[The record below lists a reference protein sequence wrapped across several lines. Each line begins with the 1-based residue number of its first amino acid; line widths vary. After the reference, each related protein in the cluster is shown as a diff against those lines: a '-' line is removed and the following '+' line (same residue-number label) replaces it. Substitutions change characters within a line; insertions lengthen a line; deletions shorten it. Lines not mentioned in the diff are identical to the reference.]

1 MGVVNSLVGWYMR
14 KRLPQIYK
22 SIENPID
29 AQIYTLFNLLKVAQ
43 STVYGKKYGFESIS
57 TFTKFTDR
65 LPVANYEALKPFIN
79 KNLEG
84 QQNILWPSEIKWFA
98 KSSGTTSNKSKYIP
112 VSFETLESCHFRGGR
127 DMLTFY
133 FDQYPDSKI
142 FTGKSLFIGG
152 SKSINKYND
161 HSYTGDLSAVM
172 MNNLPFYI
180 NLISTPKPKVALM
193 PDWEVKIEAM
203 AQEIVNQD
211 VTNISGVPTW
221 TLLLLKRLLEIS
233 GCRSIG
239 ELWPNLELY
248 FHGGVNFKPY
258 HAQFEQLI
266 AKKNMRFMEAYNAS
280 EGFFGMQQELNKDM
294 LLMVDYGIFYEFIP
308 MENYEEDNP
317 KTYMLDQIETNKDY
331 AVLISTNSG
340 LWRYDLGDTIVFT
353 SKKPY
358 RFRITGR
365 TKLFINAFG
374 EELMI
379 HNAEEAMEWA
389 CKNTGA
395 DFHEF
400 TAAPVY
406 IEDGKSGG
414 HEWLIEFNKV
424 PTDLQRFINFLDQ
437 KLKELNSDYEAKRN
451 GNLAMLP
458 PKITQLSKN
467 TFYQWLKSHG
477 KLGGQNKVP
486 RLSNNRRIIE
496 EIILYNEKSN

>member
-29 AQIYTLFNLLKVAQ
+29 AQINTLFNLLKVAQ

-193 PDWEVKIEAM
+193 PDWEVKI
-203 AQEIVNQD
+203 
-211 VTNISGVPTW
+211 G
-221 TLLLLKRLLEIS
+221 
-233 GCRSIG
+233 
-239 ELWPNLELY
+239 
-248 FHGGVNFKPY
+248 
-258 HAQFEQLI
+258 
-266 AKKNMRFMEAYNAS
+266 
-280 EGFFGMQQELNKDM
+280 
-294 LLMVDYGIFYEFIP
+294 
-308 MENYEEDNP
+308 
-317 KTYMLDQIETNKDY
+317 
-331 AVLISTNSG
+331 
-340 LWRYDLGDTIVFT
+340 
-353 SKKPY
+353 
-358 RFRITGR
+358 
-365 TKLFINAFG
+365 
-374 EELMI
+374 
-379 HNAEEAMEWA
+379 
-389 CKNTGA
+389 
-395 DFHEF
+395 
-400 TAAPVY
+400 
-406 IEDGKSGG
+406 
-414 HEWLIEFNKV
+414 
-424 PTDLQRFINFLDQ
+424 
-437 KLKELNSDYEAKRN
+437 
-451 GNLAMLP
+451 
-458 PKITQLSKN
+458 
-467 TFYQWLKSHG
+467 
-477 KLGGQNKVP
+477 
-486 RLSNNRRIIE
+486 
-496 EIILYNEKSN
+496 IILAK